1 MIALNRAVRIPVR
14 GSVRVSWAEQLRLGR
29 LFGGWLDYLSLLLAG
44 IADGFDMAH
53 QARKRYPFTDW

>member
-1 MIALNRAVRIPVR
+1 MIALNRAVPASSRAP
-14 GSVRVSWAEQLRLGR
+14 WAGQLRLGR
-29 LFGGWLDYLSLLLAG
+29 LFGGWLNYLSLLLAG